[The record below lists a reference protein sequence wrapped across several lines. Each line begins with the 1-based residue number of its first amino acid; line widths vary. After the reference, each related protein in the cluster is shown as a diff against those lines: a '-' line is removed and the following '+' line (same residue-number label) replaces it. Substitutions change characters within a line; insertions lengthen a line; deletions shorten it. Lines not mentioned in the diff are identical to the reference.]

1 MAGSHISLPVL
12 TMNWIE
18 LCALASERP
27 MRCQLVLDHALTA
40 LAASRDAALQATITA
55 ETPTLEGLCAT
66 LDAYAV
72 GVPNSVVAHV
82 CGRRDNL
89 AAPTTNSMPQDVH
102 TKVSPAL

>member
-1 MAGSHISLPVL
+1 
-12 TMNWIE
+12 MNWIE

-40 LAASRDAALQATITA
+40 LTESRDAALQGMITA
-55 ETPTLEGLCAT
+55 ETPTLQGLCAA

-72 GVPNSVVAHV
+72 AVPNGVVAHV
-82 CGRRDNL
+82 CGWHDHL
-89 AAPTTNSMPQDVH
+89 AAPTANSMPQDVP